1 MRAAARGPQDIDR
14 GRLGITLIEIIIAMS
29 ILGILLGIGAASF
42 RPSESRLFANDVRAL
57 IQQARFE
64 AVRRNEPV
72 AVVWNEA
79 DAAFLT
85 VRGSDAQP
93 CQPTI
98 VLNRATA
105 TTYRRVEVDIEF
117 DDGLVWLP
125 SGNARS
131 CSYGAFS
138 DVIAIISDN
147 YGSRTV
153 TVTLTGRVSIE

>member
-1 MRAAARGPQDIDR
+1 MVNRSRSRASGLHDR
-14 GRLGITLIEIIIAMS
+14 SGVTLIEFIIVLS
-29 ILGILLGIGAASF
+29 VLGILLGIGASSF
-42 RPSESRLFANDVRAL
+42 RSSESRLYANDVRAL

-64 AVRRNEPV
+64 AVRRNVPV
-72 AVVWNEA
+72 AVVWDAA

-85 VRGSDAQP
+85 VLGTDADR
-93 CQPTI
+93 CDAST
-98 VLNRATA
+98 VLNTATA
-105 TTYRRVEVDIEF
+105 TTYRQVEVDIEF

-131 CSYGAFS
+131 CGLGAFS
-138 DVIAIISDN
+138 NVIAIISDR